1 MTLMFYQGVNT
12 PSHDIH
18 PLSPESSDVAFS
30 SFNAFPQ
37 NASRGH
43 NPAAKKKFT
52 SQTPPDHFKHQQ
64 SITAPP
70 SLSFVSTIPDVDE
83 GDELFAKALS
93 PRTPDVARSPF
104 SFSSQETM
112 PYLKGKRES

>member
-1 MTLMFYQGVNT
+1 MLGVNT
-12 PSHDIH
+12 PSHEVH

-30 SFNAFPQ
+30 SFNTFHQTPSAGQGFV
-37 NASRGH
+37 AE
-43 NPAAKKKFT
+43 KKVT
-52 SQTPPDHFKHQQ
+52 SQAPPEYVKRQQ
-64 SITAPP
+64 SNTSMPLIHFM
-70 SLSFVSTIPDVDE
+70 SSVQEKDE

-112 PYLKGKRES
+112 PYLKGKKEG